1 MRAGIWPELSVERL
15 ELPEGLFPEKSAML
29 QLHFVVG
36 CSGPCTLV
44 ESGGKAHCVQDAEL
58 WIVPPGI
65 ATHWRVGM
73 HLSRVVIALTPEMA
87 NRTFGVFAPLFDQ
100 GIGAVTSML
109 AEPSTAI
116 AFTPHDASGAAP
128 GAQMQLAAHYFSGM
142 SELAQDTLVLRAGL
156 AESLV
161 LRRIVDPSL
170 LHFAEIAKA
179 QPQSEHEA
187 RFASAFAQL
196 LLSHL
201 ATKASRLEPASE
213 AESGTEDIA
222 TITAL
227 RTFVDE
233 RLGYD
238 LGVDDLARNAQMSKF
253 QLLRLMKKHLAQTP
267 QQFVIQRRIEKAKQ
281 LLRNSEASLADIAFQ
296 TGFSSQSHLS
306 NTFKQVVGNT
316 PKGFRDGVLS
326 TN

>member
-44 ESGGKAHCVQDAEL
+44 ESGGKAHGVQDAEL

-87 NRTFGVFAPLFDQ
+87 HRTFGVFAPLFDQ
-100 GIGAVTSML
+100 GIGAVTPML
-109 AEPSTAI
+109 QEPSAI
-116 AFTPHDASGAAP
+116 AFAQDGASGTSQ

-142 SELAQDTLVLRAGL
+142 SELAQDTLASRANH
-156 AESLV
+156 AESLT

-201 ATKASRLEPASE
+201 ATKASRLEPAPE
-213 AESGTEDIA
+213 GESGTEDIA
-222 TITAL
+222 AISAL

-306 NTFKQVVGNT
+306 NTFKQMVGNT
-316 PKGFRDGVLS
+316 PKGFRDGVVS

>member
-1 MRAGIWPELSVERL
+1 MRAGIWPELTVERL
-15 ELPEGLFPEKSAML
+15 ELPEGLFPEKSTML
-29 QLHFVVG
+29 QLHFVVA
-36 CSGPCTLV
+36 CNGPCTLV
-44 ESGGKAHCVQDAEL
+44 ESSGKAHSVHDAEL
-58 WIVPPGI
+58 WIVSPGV

-100 GIGAVTSML
+100 GIGAMAL
-109 AEPSTAI
+109 EPSSAAAAI
-116 AFTPHDASGAAP
+116 AQDNSAALAP
-128 GAQMQLAAHYFSGM
+128 NYGSQMQLAAHYFSGM
-142 SELAQDTLVLRAGL
+142 PELAQDTTLVSESH
-156 AESLV
+156 AENLV

-201 ATKASRLEPASE
+201 ATKANRLEPNQES
-213 AESGTEDIA
+213 ESGTEDIA
-222 TITAL
+222 TIGAL
-227 RTFVDE
+227 RSFVDE

-306 NTFKQVVGNT
+306 NTFKQMVGNT
-316 PKGFRDGVLS
+316 PKGFRDGVAS

>member
-29 QLHFVVG
+29 QLHFVVNS
-36 CSGPCTLV
+36 SGPCTIV
-44 ESGGKAHCVQDAEL
+44 ENSGKAHTVQDAEL
-58 WIVPPGI
+58 WVVPPSM
-65 ATHWRVGM
+65 ATHWRVGI
-73 HLSRVVIALTPEMA
+73 HLSRVVIGLTPEMA

-100 GIGAVTSML
+100 AIGADSAVPYE
-109 AEPSTAI
+109 ANATAI
-116 AFTPHDASGAAP
+116 EFTSSALAPAQGAP
-128 GAQMQLAAHYFSGM
+128 MQLAAHYFAGM
-142 SELAQDTLVLRAGL
+142 TELTQDVIAFSANNAQSIA
-156 AESLV
+156 

-170 LHFAEIAKA
+170 LNFAEIAKA

-196 LLSHL
+196 LLAHL
-201 ATKASRLEPASE
+201 ATKASRLEPSQE
-213 AESGTEDIA
+213 SESGTEDIA
-222 TITAL
+222 TIGSL
-227 RTFVDE
+227 RAFVDE

-267 QQFVIQRRIEKAKQ
+267 QQFVIQRRVEKAKQ

-306 NTFKQVVGNT
+306 NTFKQIVGNT
-316 PKGFRDGVLS
+316 PKGFRDGVPS
-326 TN
+326 TI